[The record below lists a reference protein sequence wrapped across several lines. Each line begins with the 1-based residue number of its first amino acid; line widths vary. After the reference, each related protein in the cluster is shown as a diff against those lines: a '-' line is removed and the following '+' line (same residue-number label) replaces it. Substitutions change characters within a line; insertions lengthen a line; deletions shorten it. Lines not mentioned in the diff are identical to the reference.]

1 MSESTEER
9 VSGKAGARAARQPRT
24 PRGQA
29 GAKPRKGIQS
39 VEVGLRV
46 LDVLTR
52 ADGALALKDIS
63 RLTGLSASQAH
74 RYLASLMRQDMVM
87 QDPTTGRY
95 DLGKAA
101 LRVGLA
107 ALNRLDMVQVA
118 EEGLRT
124 LVTRVSQTA
133 MLAIWGE
140 RGPTAVRWRRGRS
153 LIFASVGVGAS
164 FPLLQS
170 ATGNVF
176 LAYLPASITR
186 PIVEAELTDAA
197 TRGVKRAEADVE
209 TIIATVRRQRYAELD
224 DHFVPGIWALG
235 APIFDFQGEI
245 VAALTLMGNASDGDE
260 ARDRARTEL
269 LSVASETSERL
280 GFAGYWPGAEGSR
293 A

>member
-1 MSESTEER
+1 MSDTVEGR
-9 VSGKAGARAARQPRT
+9 PSGKAGERAPKRARAAR
-24 PRGQA
+24 GQA
-29 GAKPRKGIQS
+29 DAKPRKGIQS

-74 RYLASLMRQDMVM
+74 RYLASLMRQDMVL

-124 LVTRVSQTA
+124 LVARVSQTA
-133 MLAIWGE
+133 MLGIWGE

-170 ATGNVF
+170 ATGHVF

-186 PIVEAELTDAA
+186 PIVEAELTEAA
-197 TRGVKRAEADVE
+197 AKGVVRTEADVE
-209 TIIATVRRQRYAELD
+209 TMIATVRRQRYAELD
-224 DHFVPGIWALG
+224 DHFVPGIWALA
-235 APIFDFQGEI
+235 APVFDFQGEI
-245 VAALTLMGNASDGDE
+245 VAALTLMGNASDGVE
-260 ARDRARTEL
+260 ARDRARAEL
-269 LSVASETSERL
+269 LSVAGETSERL
-280 GFAGYWPGAEGSR
+280 GFAGYWPGAQAGQ